1 MKYFVYILFSEKL
14 SKYYVGHT
22 NDIERR
28 FYEHNIGHEKFT
40 RTGTPWKLVYL
51 QTFASKSE
59 ARQEEIRIKNRKSK
73 KYIENLINEG

>member
-28 FYEHNIGHEKFT
+28 LYEHNIGHEKFT
-40 RTGTPWKLVYL
+40 RTGTPWKLVYSR
-51 QTFASKSE
+51 TFASKSE
-59 ARQEEIRIKNRKSK
+59 ARQEELRIKNRKNK
-73 KYIENLINEG
+73 KYIENLINKG